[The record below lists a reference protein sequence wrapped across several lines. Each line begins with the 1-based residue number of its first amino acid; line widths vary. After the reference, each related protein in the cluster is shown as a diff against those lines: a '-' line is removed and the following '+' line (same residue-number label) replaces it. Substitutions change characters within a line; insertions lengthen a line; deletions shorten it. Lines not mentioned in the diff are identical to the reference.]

1 MKPQLYSIV
10 ILLLTRINYAQKVD
24 NSTQGAAA
32 STTQQPPLPIDNT
45 TSVAKPPD
53 NNVTS
58 PTQAPGDHKTTA
70 SETTED
76 NVTSVT
82 NAPNGNTTSVTEPP
96 RETIVSEIPTNNV
109 TVLSEAPSSQA
120 TSAPSSLAPNVSPV
134 HTTKGFT
141 VTTGSGNTP
150 RATGSTVVTIGN
162 QTSKPIV
169 AGNATTRQSSKVTN
183 AVHKT
188 TRLTSIKS
196 TTGNRTSAFPVPSLF
211 AIVLLGI
218 SVLCF

>member
-10 ILLLTRINYAQKVD
+10 ILLLTRINYAQTAD

-32 STTQQPPLPIDNT
+32 STTQQAPLPIDNT

-70 SETTED
+70 PETTED
-76 NVTSVT
+76 VTSVT
-82 NAPNGNTTSVTEPP
+82 NAPKGTTTSVTEPP

-134 HTTKGFT
+134 RTTKGF
-141 VTTGSGNTP
+141 SGDTP
-150 RATGSTVVTIGN
+150 RVTESTSVSIRN

-169 AGNATTRQSSKVTN
+169 AGNATTRRSSKVTN
-183 AVHKT
+183 AVRKT
-188 TRLTSIKS
+188 TRLTSAKS
-196 TTGNRTSAFPVPSLF
+196 TTGNRSSAFPVPSLF
-211 AIVLLGI
+211 AIVLLGVSI
-218 SVLCF
+218 LCF